1 MYMYIYIYN
10 RDMCIYL
17 TDLLCYTP
25 ETQTTFL
32 VNYAPINFSLNKNK
46 YCQKEKKKKTLRPIE
61 EGLT

>member
-1 MYMYIYIYN
+1 MGKKSEKEQMYVYVYIYIYN

-32 VNYAPINFSLNKNK
+32 VNYAQINFFKNKNK
-46 YCQKEKKKKTLRPIE
+46 YF
-61 EGLT
+61 